1 MYAVGVIT
9 MTVRDYLLLCWMA
22 YLDLPPLY
30 TQLLQRGGRI
40 PVAALADSTL
50 RMDAVDAL
58 GCVKLNAPARAAAR
72 EMLNSDAVITG
83 YINENDGD
91 GFVAYVIDAGGETVI
106 AMRGSETRSKCV
118 ASNVDW
124 VDNVCEPFVGSV
136 QLESIKRLADRFPEG
151 NVTFTG
157 HSKGGHNALAALAVS
172 ENPAARAVAF
182 NGQGFGAD
190 ALDATQRARL
200 RERGV
205 NYVVAD
211 DVVGALLMQPAR
223 RVFVRQAEGT
233 QAHMPEAYTFD
244 TSGAPLTARRTLKS
258 RAVEA
263 ATRIV
268 EKRLGGNARGH
279 INRLCRVAL
288 GKS

>member
-1 MYAVGVIT
+1 MYAAGVMT
-9 MTVRDYLLLCWMA
+9 MTVKDYLLLCWMA

-30 TQLLQRGGRI
+30 MALIQRGGRI
-40 PVAALADSTL
+40 PVAALADSAL
-50 RMDAVDAL
+50 RMDDAGVL
-58 GCVKLNAPARAAAR
+58 GCVKLNAAARAAAR
-72 EMLNSDAVITG
+72 EMLDSEAVITG

-91 GFVAYVIDAGGETVI
+91 GFAAYIIEAGGETVI
-106 AMRGSETRSKCV
+106 AMRGSETRSECV

-136 QLESIKRLADRFPEG
+136 QLASIKRLADRFPEG

-157 HSKGGHNALAALAVS
+157 HSKGGHNALAALAIS
-172 ENPAARAVAF
+172 ENPEARAVAF

-190 ALDATQRARL
+190 ALTATQRARL
-200 RERGV
+200 HERGV

-223 RVFVRQAEGT
+223 RVFVRQAEGV
-233 QAHMPEAYTFD
+233 QAHMPEAYVFD
-244 TSGAPLTARRTLKS
+244 ESGAPLTARRTLKS

-263 ATRIV
+263 VTRLV
-268 EKRLGGNARGH
+268 EKRLGDGARGS
-279 INRLCRVAL
+279 IGRVCRAAL

>member
-1 MYAVGVIT
+1 
-9 MTVRDYLLLCWMA
+9 MA

-30 TQLLQRGGRI
+30 IALLQRGGRI
-40 PVAALADSTL
+40 PVAALADAAL
-50 RMDAVDAL
+50 RMDAAGMP
-58 GCVKLNAPARAAAR
+58 GCVKLKAAARAAAR
-72 EMLNSDAVITG
+72 EMLSSDAVITG
-83 YINENDGD
+83 YINENENDGD
-91 GFVAYVIDAGGETVI
+91 GFAAYVIEAGGETVI
-106 AMRGSETRSKCV
+106 AMRGSETRSECV

-136 QLESIKRLADRFPEG
+136 QLESIKRLADRFPKGE
-151 NVTFTG
+151 VSFTG

-172 ENPAARAVAF
+172 ENPTARAAAF
-182 NGQGFGAD
+182 NAQGFGAD
-190 ALDATQRARL
+190 SLNATQRARL
-200 RERGV
+200 HERGV

-244 TSGAPLTARRTLKS
+244 ASGAPLTARRTLKS

-263 ATRIV
+263 ATRIA
-268 EKRLGGNARGH
+268 ENRLGGNAREN
-279 INRLCRVAL
+279 ISRLCRIAI
-288 GKS
+288 GSAEN